1 MKKVSNFEILE
12 KLSQENNQNFHM
24 YLENNIESANSGKK
38 HGSVK
43 INVSNNDVYDIMIGN
58 KNRRFVLLTFLDDD
72 YQRIKNE
79 LEMEE

>member
-1 MKKVSNFEILE
+1 MKKVSNFEVLE

-38 HGSVK
+38 YGSVK
-43 INVSNNDVYDIMIGN
+43 INISNNDVYDIMIGN
-58 KNRRFVLLTFLDDD
+58 KNRRFMLLTFLDDD
-72 YQRIKNE
+72 YQRIKSE